1 MDISCRHEGFCCYC
15 CLEQKCLGFFFF
27 SVYKFHLKIIIIL
40 GTYSLPLHI
49 CLCAPVVF
57 LNACWERPSRL
68 HLCPCVIELK
78 WAWFML
84 GPTEF
89 PSWPLLLQAFQLVYT
104 TRLERTA
111 AESSLCPQNIPPRC
125 LGWVQTDFVV
135 DDGVTWSVPPPPFCS
150 LHRPCWFPVVQV
162 AVVVLSCSQLHFT
175 FSSFFTS
182 LLRDWWSIFKRPK
195 KEVELCFTLPEMKTN
210 AHRQQ
215 MRFWNK
221 QCLWA
226 APQRST
232 S

>member
-15 CLEQKCLGFFFF
+15 CLEQKCLP
-27 SVYKFHLKIIIIL
+27 LKNHNSFRHIFTSFAYLLVCPSCFLKCLL
-40 GTYSLPLHI
+40 GKTVTFTLVSMCYW
-49 CLCAPVVF
+49 VEV
-57 LNACWERPSRL
+57 
-68 HLCPCVIELK
+68 
-78 WAWFML
+78 
-84 GPTEF
+84 G
-89 PSWPLLLQAFQLVYT
+89 LVYVGT
-104 TRLERTA
+104 HRISLVALVVAGVPARLYNSTGAHCGRVLALPSEYSTAMPWMSSNRLCSGGWRDMER
-111 AESSLCPQNIPPRC
+111 
-125 LGWVQTDFVV
+125 
-135 DDGVTWSVPPPPFCS
+135 PPPFCS

-182 LLRDWWSIFKRPK
+182 LLGDWWSIFKPPK
-195 KEVELCFTLPEMKTN
+195 KEVQLCFTLPEMKTN

-221 QCLWA
+221 QCLWE